1 MNCLKDHLMKINVQ
15 EKLKKGHVARF
26 SLISSGVMLC
36 LLLLSACGTIS
47 GNTVSTTAT
56 SPVAPVIDPTLKNQG
71 DMQLHAFQQWIALM
85 QQYNGNTSTYQQVYN
100 TDQQAL
106 NNATTEVAYKSA
118 LTKLNAHVE
127 SIKIPAMKTESQS
140 IQHQLQQE

>member
-1 MNCLKDHLMKINVQ
+1 MKINAQ
-15 EKLKKGHVARF
+15 EKLKKGHAARF

-71 DMQLHAFQQWIALM
+71 DMQLQAFQQWIAL
-85 QQYNGNTSTYQQVYN
+85 
-100 TDQQAL
+100 
-106 NNATTEVAYKSA
+106 
-118 LTKLNAHVE
+118 
-127 SIKIPAMKTESQS
+127 
-140 IQHQLQQE
+140 LQTRGICSSRHFSSGLR